1 MDSDSNITNAFDD
14 MEADFSPLV
23 NASVETGVLYVAE
36 PLDACEDLRN
46 KRGQSPNSTSRFVL
60 IVRGGCSF
68 EYKVRNAQRS
78 GFKAAIVHDNM
89 DRNILIAMGGDPDGI
104 KIQAVFVTKA
114 AGEALKNYAGL
125 IKTEVMLV
133 PSLEDSVWS
142 SFATIALM
150 LSLATFVVLATC
162 IFVYRRCIT
171 HMNATSQFHGMSRR
185 MVKAM
190 PSVAFICAKEDN
202 TTSLSCAICLE
213 DYSVG
218 DKLRVLPCSHKF
230 HAACV
235 DSWLTSWRTFCPVCK
250 RDARTSTNEP
260 QASESTPFLR
270 SSIAAS
276 SVVLID
282 TPPVGSSLSFSSGH
296 ISSSYIQQSFRS
308 SSHHSRSSPI
318 NVSRIS
324 ADLREQ
330 TSPLNSSSQKSYITC
345 MGSLH
350 SPCRPS
356 PSNVSPG
363 LVQSTYHQFH
373 PLLCSESAGT
383 LSPFA
388 SAHSLREC

>member
-1 MDSDSNITNAFDD
+1 MLVSDKRTRKRDSESVCL
-14 MEADFSPLV
+14 DFAPSV
-23 NASVETGVLYVAE
+23 NAKVETGVLYVAE
-36 PLDACEDLRN
+36 PLDACENLRN
-46 KRGQSPNSTSRFVL
+46 KPGNGTSGFVL

-78 GFKAAIVHDNM
+78 GFKSAIVHDNK
-89 DRNILIAMGGDPDGI
+89 DGDILLAMAGDPEGI
-104 KIQAVFVTKA
+104 KIRAVFVTKA

-125 IKTEVMLV
+125 TKTEVMLV
-133 PSLEDSVWS
+133 PSSEDSEWS
-142 SFATIALM
+142 SFATIALL

-162 IFVYRRCIT
+162 VFVYRHCTRT
-171 HMNATSQFHGMSRR
+171 SNATSQFRRMSRR

-190 PSVAFICAKEDN
+190 PTVTFTCAKEDY
-202 TTSLSCAICLE
+202 TTSFSCTICLE

-230 HAACV
+230 HAVCV

-260 QASESTPFLR
+260 QASESTPLLR
-270 SSIAAS
+270 SSIGAS

-282 TPPVGSSLSFSSGH
+282 TPPLGSSLYFSSGYM
-296 ISSSYIQQSFRS
+296 SSSYIQQSFRS
-308 SSHHSRSSPI
+308 CSHHIQSSPI

-330 TSPLNSSSQKSYITC
+330 TYPSNSSSQRSYATC
-345 MGSLH
+345 M
-350 SPCRPS
+350 
-356 PSNVSPG
+356 
-363 LVQSTYHQFH
+363 
-373 PLLCSESAGT
+373 
-383 LSPFA
+383 A